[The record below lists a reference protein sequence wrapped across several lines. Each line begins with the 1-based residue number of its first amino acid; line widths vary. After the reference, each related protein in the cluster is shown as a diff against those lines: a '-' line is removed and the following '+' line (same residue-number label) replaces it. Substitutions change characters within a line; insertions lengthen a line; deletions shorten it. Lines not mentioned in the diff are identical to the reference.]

1 MAEGALE
8 TEKGLLNETKK
19 KPKKAA
25 CLSKRWT
32 IAYMGMWFGVLGYG
46 LNTNMSVAIVCM
58 ASTTHNTSSSDV
70 TSPLSEGNATD
81 LSFLK
86 NGTYDIGHAEKHNE
100 TQLKDNIDD
109 HDSIT
114 YIDDDNQITEK
125 GNERNTVNVDILQCA
140 EIGSESYKQ
149 NAEFSWDKRTQSF
162 ILSGFFYGYI
172 FVQIVGGW
180 AAGRFG
186 GKLMIG
192 AFMGLGSLVTL
203 LIPSLARTSPYA
215 LVAARVVIGMSAG
228 LALPGWFKLTAV
240 WARENERTR
249 FISIV
254 WFGAFGVLFV
264 ACWWFIVQETPSS
277 DLKNNET
284 EIQLLKKTL
293 DESVNRTPAKT
304 VIPTVPWLDMV
315 TYTPIYGPLVA
326 HICDTWTFYLILTC
340 LPQYIKEV
348 LKFDIQSNGVF
359 SSLPFLSMMVGIAL
373 SGLLADQIRTRK
385 LLSITKI
392 RKLLQTV
399 SFLGVATCI
408 SVPGFLTCEERY
420 LVIVLLCLCTFFG
433 GIGVASGYT
442 CTYVDMSPRF
452 SPILFGISNTVAS
465 IPGIFAPLVVAEVTK
480 NQSSEEWR
488 IVLLTAAGVS
498 VFGTIVYDLLASSEL
513 APWSDRMEFEI
524 EISLDKDQKSEL

>member
-249 FISIV
+249 FISI
-254 WFGAFGVLFV
+254 
-264 ACWWFIVQETPSS
+264 
-277 DLKNNET
+277 
-284 EIQLLKKTL
+284 
-293 DESVNRTPAKT
+293 
-304 VIPTVPWLDMV
+304 IPTVPWLDMV

-348 LKFDIQSNGVF
+348 LKFDIQS
-359 SSLPFLSMMVGIAL
+359 
-373 SGLLADQIRTRK
+373 
-385 LLSITKI
+385 
-392 RKLLQTV
+392 
-399 SFLGVATCI
+399 
-408 SVPGFLTCEERY
+408 
-420 LVIVLLCLCTFFG
+420 
-433 GIGVASGYT
+433 
-442 CTYVDMSPRF
+442 
-452 SPILFGISNTVAS
+452 
-465 IPGIFAPLVVAEVTK
+465 
-480 NQSSEEWR
+480 QSSEEWR

>member
-254 WFGAFGVLFV
+254 WFGQILGAILGYTSSGLLCVYGFDNGWGSIFYIYGAFGVLFV

-304 VIPTVPWLDMV
+304 V
-315 TYTPIYGPLVA
+315 
-326 HICDTWTFYLILTC
+326 
-340 LPQYIKEV
+340 
-348 LKFDIQSNGVF
+348 NGVF